1 MFNPDELPA
10 LKQAIRQATVRD
22 RRLLDDLR
30 SEVRALAGEV
40 RAVSFSEKRQ
50 KAAKEL
56 GFNKV
61 LLPKMTGKVGLTQY
75 PAQSI
80 KEALEICQRLS

>member
-40 RAVSFSEKRQ
+40 RAINPRTTASVSLVASD
-50 KAAKEL
+50 
-56 GFNKV
+56 GGNN
-61 LLPKMTGKVGLTQY
+61 
-75 PAQSI
+75 
-80 KEALEICQRLS
+80 